1 VVHTTHDSVLK
12 LLPQPKRFR
21 VAITAGWAPG
31 KGLFSSCFMRS
42 GELTQHLREL
52 HPDGMVI
59 EALQHFAPTSGRDL
73 IAFVSADARGNSEI
87 SERPTP
93 KDIDA
98 VLTLLVEPGVACVQQ
113 ADQISMRIQASL
125 SAPEKAAPLLEKT
138 FGAGVKTGMRGQ
150 AATNPNQHEPLF
162 ASWAKSQAGAAYW
175 AALTALLLD

>member
-1 VVHTTHDSVLK
+1 
-12 LLPQPKRFR
+12 
-21 VAITAGWAPG
+21 
-31 KGLFSSCFMRS
+31 MRS
-42 GELTQHLREL
+42 EELTQHLREL